1 MPSPSIPQLEAVLGH
16 SFRDREL
23 LSRALTHSSHANES
37 FEASS
42 GAANAPEAIRRDNE
56 LLEFLG
62 DAVLG
67 LVVSQ
72 ALVARFPER
81 REGELSKLRA
91 HLVSA
96 RHLVQVARTLELGE
110 YLQLGRGEA
119 RSGGSSKP
127 AILVDALEAVI
138 AALYLEAGLAQVERF
153 VARYVIDPELERLTH
168 SSGQFAITDYKS
180 ALQESVQA
188 MGKPQPTYV
197 LASETGPDHRKT
209 FTVEL
214 QLRGTGRGSK
224 PEFVTR
230 AEGESK
236 KSAEQLAARLALEH
250 LKAERAEPGEA
261 GKKI

>member
-1 MPSPSIPQLEAVLGH
+1 MQLRPIPELEAALGY

-23 LSRALTHSSHANES
+23 LARALTHSSHANEALEVAGAKS
-37 FEASS
+37 AAEA
-42 GAANAPEAIRRDNE
+42 GRRDNE

-62 DAVLG
+62 DAVLS
-67 LVVSQ
+67 LVVSHT
-72 ALVARFPER
+72 LVERFPER

-96 RHLVQVARTLELGE
+96 RHLVQVAKQLELGE

-119 RSGGSSKP
+119 RSGGRGKP

-138 AALYLEAGLAQVERF
+138 AATYLDAGLAQVRDF
-153 VARYVIDPELERLTH
+153 VRGRIIDPELDRLTH
-168 SSGQFAITDYKS
+168 SSGQFAVTDYKS

-188 MGKPQPTYV
+188 MGKPQPKYL
-197 LASETGPDHRKT
+197 LASETGPDHHKT

-214 QLRGTGRGSK
+214 QLRGAGRGNQ

-230 AEGESK
+230 AAGESK
-236 KSAEQLAARLALEH
+236 KSAEQLAARQALEH
-250 LKAERAEPGEA
+250 LKAVQE
-261 GKKI
+261 KS

>member
-1 MPSPSIPQLEAVLGH
+1 MEPHTISQIEAVLGH
-16 SFRDREL
+16 SFREREL
-23 LSRALTHSSHANES
+23 LRRALTHSSHANEAG
-37 FEASS
+37 E
-42 GAANAPEAIRRDNE
+42 GVRRDNE

-72 ALVARFPER
+72 SLFERFPER

-96 RHLVQVARTLELGE
+96 RHLAQVAHKLELGE
-110 YLQLGRGEA
+110 YLELGRGEA
-119 RSGGSSKP
+119 RSGGRSKP

-138 AALYLEAGLAQVERF
+138 AALYLEAGLAQVRDF
-153 VARYVIDPELERLTH
+153 VQHCVIDPELERLTRGP
-168 SSGQFAITDYKS
+168 GQFAITDYKS

-188 MGKPQPTYV
+188 MGKPQPKYI
-197 LASETGPDHRKT
+197 LASESGPDHRKT

-214 QLRGTGRGSK
+214 QLRSAGRGSQ

-236 KSAEQLAARLALEH
+236 KSAEQLAARQALEH
-250 LKAERAEPGEA
+250 LRTRPEQ
-261 GKKI
+261 

>member
-1 MPSPSIPQLEAVLGH
+1 MEPRPLSQLEAALGY
-16 SFRDREL
+16 SFHNKEL
-23 LSRALTHSSHANES
+23 LKRALTHSSHANETA
-37 FEASS
+37 ETS
-42 GAANAPEAIRRDNE
+42 GSGREGGRRDNE

-72 ALVARFPER
+72 ALFQRFPER
-81 REGELSKLRA
+81 HEGELSKLRA

-96 RHLVQVARTLELGE
+96 RHLAQVAQQVELGDF
-110 YLQLGRGEA
+110 LQLGRGEA
-119 RSGGSSKP
+119 RSGGRGKP

-138 AALYLEAGLAQVERF
+138 AALYLEGGF
-153 VARYVIDPELERLTH
+153 GPVAEVVRQYVVDPELERLAH
-168 SSGQFAITDYKS
+168 GPGQFAVTDYKS

-188 MGKPQPTYV
+188 MGRPQPKYI
-197 LASETGPDHRKT
+197 LARESGPDHHKI

-214 QLRGTGRGSK
+214 QLRGVGRGQ

-236 KSAEQLAARLALEH
+236 KSAEQLAARQALEH
-250 LKAERAEPGEA
+250 LKTRQEHS
-261 GKKI
+261 

>member
-1 MPSPSIPQLEAVLGH
+1 MQPRPISELEAALGY

-23 LSRALTHSSHANES
+23 LARALTHSSHANEAL
-37 FEASS
+37 EVA
-42 GAANAPEAIRRDNE
+42 GENVDAPRRDNE

-72 ALVARFPER
+72 SLFERFPER
-81 REGELSKLRA
+81 REGEISKLRA

-96 RHLVQVARTLELGE
+96 RHLVQVASRLELGE

-119 RSGGSSKP
+119 RSGGRGKP

-138 AALYLEAGLAQVERF
+138 AALYLEAGFSQVRDF
-153 VARYVIDPELERLTH
+153 VRRHIVDPELEQLTR
-168 SSGQFAITDYKS
+168 SSGQFAVTDYKS

-188 MGKPQPTYV
+188 MGKPQPKYL

-214 QLRGTGRGSK
+214 QLRGAGRGNK
-224 PEFVTR
+224 PEFVTQ

-236 KSAEQLAARLALEH
+236 KSAEQLAARQALEH
-250 LKAERAEPGEA
+250 LKAVQEKSS
-261 GKKI
+261 GKQS